1 MNYDNFNSEHPEQET
16 NQMQNDIPVTDTHD
30 DVISEAEP
38 VLEQVQPEPETSAPE
53 SNLMD
58 EMPKPNEPFY
68 GEAPNGFSQQQDN
81 FQGYQPPRVT
91 PFYYHDP
98 TSASQVPPV
107 QEEMQTTKEIPEPKK
122 STDMSKL
129 IRAISLLGAFVFGV
143 AITSAFTFLAL
154 PKLVER
160 QLQNT
165 NFASVG
171 QLAPAKPALTTEQAG
186 TPENGEK
193 ELLSV
198 VEISRKV
205 GPAVVGVNTKV
216 QRPTI
221 FGTTALESGSGSGI
235 ILSADGYIVTN
246 NHVIEGANDITVTL
260 SDGAE
265 YQAVLIGADTRT
277 DLAVIKIEGE
287 SFPTATLG
295 NSSELQVG
303 ELAIAI
309 GNPLGNELAGSVTG
323 GYISALNRSI
333 TVDDQEFNLIQTDAA
348 INPGNSGG
356 ALVNN
361 YGEVIGINSVK
372 MAASGV
378 EGIGFAIPID
388 EAKPIIDDLIAN
400 GYVKGRPVIGIMG
413 RDVSEQTAVYY
424 DIPVGVY
431 VVETSPYSAAERAGI
446 KTGDVIVA
454 FDGVKVLTMDELNT
468 EKEKHLAG
476 DTVELTV
483 IREGKELKIS
493 LTLQEDRPLAPEN

>member
-1 MNYDNFNSEHPEQET
+1 MNYDHFNSEHPEQET
-16 NQMQNDIPVTDTHD
+16 NQIQNDIPVTDTHD
-30 DVISEAEP
+30 DAISAA
-38 VLEQVQPEPETSAPE
+38 EPETSTPE
-53 SNLMD
+53 TNPVD
-58 EMPKPNEPFY
+58 EMSKSNEPLYGGTPNE
-68 GEAPNGFSQQQDN
+68 FSQQQDN
-81 FQGYQPPRVT
+81 FQGYQQPRVT
-91 PFYYHDP
+91 PFYFRDP
-98 TSASQVPPV
+98 TPSGQVPP
-107 QEEMQTTKEIPEPKK
+107 QPEEPKSEEPKK
-122 STDMSKL
+122 SADMSKM
-129 IRAISLLGAFVFGV
+129 IRVVSLLAAFVLGV
-143 AITSAFTFLAL
+143 AITLVFTFVAL
-154 PKLVER
+154 PKLVDR
-160 QLQNT
+160 QIQNT
-165 NFASVG
+165 NFASMG
-171 QLAPAKPALTTEQAG
+171 QLSPAKPSMTTEQAG

-216 QRPTI
+216 QRQTI
-221 FGTTALESGSGSGI
+221 FGSTAMASGSGSGI

-260 SDGAE
+260 SDGE
-265 YQAVLIGADTRT
+265 EHPAVLIGADART

-287 SFPTATLG
+287 NFPTATLG
-295 NSSELQVG
+295 ISSELQVG

-413 RDVSEQTAVYY
+413 RDVSEQTAAYY
-424 DIPVGVY
+424 DIPVGIY

-446 KTGDVIVA
+446 KPGDVIVA
-454 FDGVKVLTMDELNT
+454 FDGVKVKTMDELNT

-493 LTLQEDRPLAPEN
+493 LTLQEDRPLAPQN